1 MKLAEALTLRADSQ
15 KRLEQLKQRLL
26 ANAMVQEG
34 DTPAEDPAALL
45 AEYDATATLLVDL
58 IRRINLTNAST
69 RVRDRTMTHALAER
83 DVLKIRHQLYR
94 DMAAAAT
101 VNRSTVTRSE
111 IRFRATVSAAD
122 LQQRADTISKQLREL
137 DARIQE
143 ANWTIELDAE

>member
-15 KRLEQLKQRLL
+15 KRLEQLKVRLL

-34 DTPAEDPAALL
+34 DSPSEDPTALL
-45 AEYDATATLLVDL
+45 TEYDATAASLVEL
-58 IRRINLTNAST
+58 IRRINLTNAQA
-69 RVRDRTMTHALAER
+69 RVLDRTMTHALAER
-83 DVLKIRHQLYR
+83 DVLKLRHQLYR
-94 DMAAAAT
+94 DLAAAAT

-111 IRFRATVSAAD
+111 IRFRATISASE
-122 LQQRADTISKQLREL
+122 LQQRADAVAKQLREL